1 MHDRTLFSV
10 LETAAAAHGSSP
22 AMYQPLPGTGSK
34 GAPKYQMWTWAE
46 YRDAAR
52 EVATGLRS
60 LGIGRGDIVA
70 LHSETRAEFY
80 VADLGIMANGSI
92 AAALY
97 TSLPPSDHTA
107 TVAKAEPRA
116 LVVEDVRTMRSLRE
130 AGVGVP
136 GMLWIVLSGP
146 A

>member
-10 LETAAAAHGSSP
+10 LETTAAARGSSP
-22 AMYQPLPGTGSK
+22 AMYQPLAGTGGK

-52 EVATGLRS
+52 EVAAGLRV

-80 VADLGIMANGSI
+80 VADLGIMGNGSI

-97 TSLPPSDHTA
+97 TSLPPSDHAA
-107 TVAKAEPRA
+107 TVAKAEPKA
-116 LVVEDVRTMRSLRE
+116 LMVEDAKTL
-130 AGVGVP
+130 
-136 GMLWIVLSGP
+136 
-146 A
+146 